1 MVVNR
6 QLTIR
11 TSGRLAREHKAQV
24 GLRQRRASVFCPD
37 SGRNLA
43 PGPAR
48 RHDDAVREHDLIDR
62 VASSTGLTPGEA
74 ARVVEDVLA
83 WYREPVEDFV
93 RRRHAHYQLYGKR
106 NPEIFALIAGELASR
121 LVAAPSLSERQLR
134 RIVYG

>member
-1 MVVNR
+1 MAF
-6 QLTIR
+6 I
-11 TSGRLAREHKAQV
+11 GRCT
-24 GLRQRRASVFCPD
+24 SVFCPD
-37 SGRNLA
+37 PGRNLA
-43 PGPAR
+43 LEPQR
-48 RHDDAVREHDLIDR
+48 RHDEAVPERDLIDR

-83 WYREPVEDFV
+83 WFREPVQDYV

-106 NPEIFALIAGELASR
+106 NPEIFALIADELASR